1 MKIEPVH
8 YLQPPMEKLGKTAAS
23 EMPLVAAFQLRLSLF
38 FARPVSLPGSG
49 KAEKSEIHSPPRSAD
64 GGYFLTRTSL
74 DRAGD

>member
-1 MKIEPVH
+1 MEPVH
-8 YLQPPMEKLGKTAAS
+8 YLQPPMEKLRKMAAS

-49 KAEKSEIHSPPRSAD
+49 EGREVRNPSPPRSTD